1 MRRTTTAAAAA
12 LLIPLVV
19 ATAGSP
25 ALAAGSGSGSG
36 SGSGVVTVTN
46 TETIQARL
54 SATGTVQ
61 EARVY
66 DQLAFTGHG
75 STTVENPVSTKGLRN
90 LDGFG
95 GYHVV
100 DGRLVA
106 TVDVDGERRA
116 RTVSTYDRDL
126 PLTVEVAYTLD
137 GEPVQP
143 GAVVGRSGT
152 LGVRYTV
159 TNTTGKTQDV
169 TYDDGT
175 GTEATAS
182 AETVVPMIG
191 QLVTVL
197 PSSFTDV
204 RSDEAG
210 LAGDGRGG
218 TRLQFQ
224 MTLFPPIGSATAE
237 FGYTA
242 QVRGAVVPPAT
253 LTSMPVSPL
262 DYPSF
267 KGGAESY
274 RSGAQKGV
282 DLTAGATQIDDSV
295 LQLHD
300 GAAQL
305 LAGLLQLRAGAA
317 TLSAGLNDTAAP
329 GAAEIA
335 AGLNGKAAP
344 GATKLDDALNRQ
356 LAPGADRLSTALND
370 RLAPGARQLS
380 SGLTNDAAP
389 GASRVA
395 AGAQQLDAGLA
406 LARANAPQLL
416 AGLVQVD
423 DGLALVDAGLAQL
436 YGDIG
441 ALPTDP
447 KVQELQAGISSLRG
461 AAATLAAGV
470 DQIRTGV
477 SGAATQATALSAG
490 SVALGAQLQ
499 TAVTSLNALRPGM
512 TPALQAQYDT
522 VVSQLATGVPVLTD
536 TSDPATIAGGATA
549 LASGLSGAAAK
560 LAAVECGLSSAS
572 LPGVCDTSKPGMVQ
586 GLASV
591 DAGVTAL
598 ISGVVAEVQAGV
610 GDDDDLASDG
620 TLRGGIHSLQDGT
633 DRLTTGGLSL
643 AGGLAQLGAGASA
656 LNAGAGELSA
666 GVTKAASGSADLAA
680 GLQEAATG
688 STTLSDGMD
697 RAAVGSR
704 DLATGIDKAASGSQ
718 RLADGLVDAADGST
732 LLADGL
738 VSAAEGAPKIVDGT
752 HQLSDEGTS
761 QVVASGQATAEDFGV
776 KYAVLAAG
784 AERAQSEGMAYGA
797 PDGAVGAT
805 AYSIEIAG
813 VDGAGATNLG
823 RLVAAIA
830 LFAAGIGVATL
841 ARRRMS

>member
-1 MRRTTTAAAAA
+1 MRRSTTTAAAAA
-12 LLIPLVV
+12 VVLIPLLVG
-19 ATAGSP
+19 TAGSP

-36 SGSGVVTVTN
+36 SGSGDVTVTN
-46 TETIQARL
+46 TETVQARL
-54 SATGTVQ
+54 SATGAVQ

-75 STTVENPVSTKGLRN
+75 SATVENPVSTKGLRN

-95 GYHVV
+95 GYRVV

-126 PLTVEVAYTLD
+126 PLAVEVEYTLD

-152 LGVRYTV
+152 LGVHYTV

-182 AETVVPMIG
+182 AKTVVPMIG

-197 PSSFTDV
+197 PSTFTDV

-305 LAGLLQLRAGAA
+305 LAGLLQLRDGAA
-317 TLSAGLNDTAAP
+317 ELSAGLNDSAAP
-329 GAAEIA
+329 GAA
-335 AGLNGKAAP
+335 
-344 GATKLDDALNRQ
+344 
-356 LAPGADRLSTALND
+356 RL
-370 RLAPGARQLS
+370 
-380 SGLTNDAAP
+380 
-389 GASRVA
+389 A
-395 AGAQQLDAGLA
+395 AGAEQLDQGLA
-406 LARANAPQLL
+406 QARAKAPQLL
-416 AGLVQVD
+416 DGLAQVD
-423 DGLALVDAGLAQL
+423 SGLALVDAGLVKM
-436 YGDIG
+436 YGEIG
-441 ALPTDP
+441 ALDQDP
-447 KVQELQAGISSLRG
+447 KVKELQAGITKLRT
-461 AAATLAAGV
+461 AAATLTGAV
-470 DQIRTGV
+470 HQVRTGV
-477 SGAATQATALSAG
+477 AGAATSATKLSSGA
-490 SVALGAQLQ
+490 VALGGQLQDAVTGLGGLRAGMNPALLPQYDYVVAQLS
-499 TAVTSLNALRPGM
+499 A
-512 TPALQAQYDT
+512 
-522 VVSQLATGVPVLTD
+522 GVPVLTD
-536 TSDPATIAGGATA
+536 TTNPATIAGGASA
-549 LASGLSGAAAK
+549 LASGLATAAGT
-560 LAAVECGLSSAS
+560 LAMIECGLDSTSI
-572 LPGVCDTSKPGMVQ
+572 PGTCDTSRPDVVH
-586 GLASV
+586 GLAAV
-591 DAGVTAL
+591 DAGVSQL
-598 ISGVVAEVQAGV
+598 ISGVITKVRAGV
-610 GDDDDLASDG
+610 GDADDTRADN
-620 TLRGGIHSLQDGT
+620 TLRGGVHSLQAGMDQLSAGGGT
-633 DRLTTGGLSL
+633 L
-643 AGGLAQLGAGASA
+643 ASGLAQLGAGASR
-656 LNAGAGELSA
+656 LDDGADELSA
-666 GVTKAASGSADLAA
+666 GIARAAEGSRA
-680 GLQEAATG
+680 
-688 STTLSDGMD
+688 LSDGL
-697 RAAVGSR
+697 GS
-704 DLATGIDKAASGSQ
+704 AS
-718 RLADGLVDAADGST
+718 
-732 LLADGL
+732 
-738 VSAAEGAPKIVDGT
+738 EGAPKLVDGT
-752 HQLSDEGTS
+752 QQLSDEGTS

-813 VDGAGATNLG
+813 VDGAGATNIG

-830 LFAAGIGVATL
+830 LFAGGIGVATL
-841 ARRRMS
+841 ARRRTS

>member
-1 MRRTTTAAAAA
+1 MRRSTTTAAAAA
-12 LLIPLVV
+12 LLVPLLVGTV
-19 ATAGSP
+19 GAP
-25 ALAAGSGSGSG
+25 ALAAGPASGSGSG
-36 SGSGVVTVTN
+36 DVTVTN

-54 SATGTVQ
+54 SATGALQ

-75 STTVENPVSTKGLRN
+75 SATVENPVSTKGLRN

-95 GYHVV
+95 GYRVV

-126 PLTVEVAYTLD
+126 PLTVEVEYTLD

-152 LGVRYTV
+152 LGVHYTV

-175 GTEATAS
+175 GAEATAS

-197 PSSFTDV
+197 PSTFTDV

-305 LAGLLQLRAGAA
+305 LAGLLQLRDGAA
-317 TLSAGLNDTAAP
+317 ELSAGLNDEAAP
-329 GAAEIA
+329 GAAELAAGLNDEAAPGAARLA
-335 AGLNGKAAP
+335 AGLNGSAAP
-344 GATKLDDALNRQ
+344 GAAQ
-356 LAPGADRLSTALND
+356 LAT
-370 RLAPGARQLS
+370 GAR
-380 SGLTNDAAP
+380 A
-389 GASRVA
+389 
-395 AGAQQLDAGLA
+395 LDAGLSEAGAKAPA
-406 LARANAPQLL
+406 LLS
-416 AGLVQVD
+416 GLTQVS
-423 DGLALVDAGLAQL
+423 DGLAKVDAGLEAL
-436 YGDIG
+436 YGG
-441 ALPTDP
+441 
-447 KVQELQAGISSLRG
+447 VG
-461 AAATLAAGV
+461 AAVEPTGDLRTGIKRLRDSIGSTTTAGTLLYGVDQLRTSVGTAAPTLLEKLAAGV
-470 DQIRTGV
+470 YNP
-477 SGAATQATALSAG
+477 SAATP
-490 SVALGAQLQ
+490 GAYQQL
-499 TAVTSLNALRPGM
+499 TCAIT
-512 TPALQAQYDT
+512 
-522 VVSQLATGVPVLTD
+522 VLTD
-536 TSDPATIAGGATA
+536 VRDGATTLAPGDHPCYPSGRPATVGLVLSDPTAAAVVTGLITQLTAGRARLADPANLGSPTTAAFYGNPLPETANLQQGLTYLQGRLTNIAGPT
-549 LASGLSGAAAK
+549 LAAIECGLSGALDICPLDASGK
-560 LAAVECGLSSAS
+560 KPVGVLEGINAVE
-572 LPGVCDTSKPGMVQ
+572 
-586 GLASV
+586 
-591 DAGVTAL
+591 AGVVT
-598 ISGVVAEVQAGV
+598 IVETVQKKI
-610 GDDDDLASDG
+610 GDDDDLAKDE
-620 TLRGGIHSLQDGT
+620 TLRGGVHSMQAGT
-633 DRLTTGGLSL
+633 GQLSAGGGTLASGLSR
-643 AGGLAQLGAGASA
+643 LGAGAKQ
-656 LNAGAGELSA
+656 LNTGAGA
-666 GVTKAASGSADLAA
+666 LAT
-680 GLQEAATG
+680 GLQEAAAG
-688 STTLSDGMD
+688 SKE
-697 RAAVGSR
+697 
-704 DLATGIDKAASGSQ
+704 LATGLDAAADGSQ
-718 RLADGLVDAADGST
+718 QLADGLVDAADGST

-738 VSAAEGAPKIVDGT
+738 DTAADGAPKLVDGT

-784 AERAQSEGMAYGA
+784 AERAQAEGMAYGA
-797 PDGAVGAT
+797 PEGAVGAT

-830 LFAAGIGVATL
+830 LFAAGIGAATL